1 MSTQPPFHALI
12 VAAGRGERAGYAL
25 PKQFAALGGRVVL
38 RWSAESFARHP
49 ACASLTVVV
58 APDAEA
64 RGLAAAA
71 LDGLGAVLV
80 DGGTERQQSV
90 AAGLASLDA
99 RAALVLVH
107 DAARPGLD
115 AAVID
120 RLLAA
125 FDERQVQGAVPVLA
139 VADTLVRGALAG
151 DGDSLGE
158 TVDRSGVV
166 RVQTP
171 QAFRLGALRDA
182 LAAWDKGPATD
193 ETQVVRAAGGR
204 VALVAGS
211 RALDKITQP
220 GDLEFMAG
228 VLGGEGDAA
237 VTSWRHAVGMG
248 YDVHRLIPG
257 DGVWLGG
264 VLIPHDRK
272 LEGHSDADVVLHAI
286 TDALL
291 GAIGEGDIGQH
302 FPPSDPQ
309 WRGAASDLFLAHARG
324 LAEGKGGRIDHVD
337 CTVICEAPK
346 VGPHRAAIRARVAE
360 ILALDVDQVSVKA
373 TTTERL
379 GFTGRGEGIAAQAVV
394 SVALP
399 LGGGGAAR

>member
-1 MSTQPPFHALI
+1 MTTQPPFHALI
-12 VAAGRGERAGYAL
+12 VAAGRGERAGLDL
-25 PKQFAALGGRVVL
+25 PKQFADLGGRAVL
-38 RWSAESFARHP
+38 RWSAEAFVAHA
-49 ACASLTVVV
+49 ACVGLTVVV

-64 RGLAAAA
+64 RGLAEAA
-71 LDGLGAVLV
+71 LAGLGAVLV
-80 DGGTERQQSV
+80 DGGAERQQSV
-90 AAGLASLDA
+90 AAGLASLDD

-125 FDERQVQGAVPVLA
+125 FADTEIDGAVPVLG
-139 VADTLVRGALAG
+139 VADTLVRGAFTGHG
-151 DGDSLGE
+151 DALGE
-158 TVDRSGVV
+158 TVDRGALA

-171 QAFRLGALRDA
+171 QAFRLAALREA
-182 LAAWDKGPATD
+182 LAAWDKSPATD

-211 RALDKITQP
+211 RRLDKITQP

-228 VLGGEGDAA
+228 VLGGHGDAI
-237 VTSWRHAVGMG
+237 VRSWRHAVGIG
-248 YDVHRLIPG
+248 FDVHRLIPG

-264 VLIPHDRK
+264 VLVPHDRK

-309 WRGAASDLFLAHARG
+309 WRGAASNQFLAHART
-324 LAEGKGGRIDHVD
+324 LAEGKCGRIDHVD

-346 VGPHRAAIRARVAE
+346 VGPHRGAIRASIAD
-360 ILALDVDQVSVKA
+360 ILRIPLDHVSVKA
-373 TTTERL
+373 TTTEQL
-379 GFTGRGEGIAAQAVV
+379 GFTGRGEGVAAQAVV

-399 LGGGGAAR
+399 LSPRT

>member
-1 MSTQPPFHALI
+1 MSSQPPFHALI
-12 VAAGRGERAGYAL
+12 VAAGRGERAGLDL
-25 PKQFAALGGRVVL
+25 PKQFADLGGRAVL
-38 RWSAESFARHP
+38 RWSAEAFARHP
-49 ACASLTVVV
+49 ACVGLTVVV

-80 DGGTERQQSV
+80 DGGVERQHSV

-125 FDERQVQGAVPVLA
+125 FADADVEGAVPVLA

-151 DGDSLGE
+151 HGDSLGE
-158 TVDRSGVV
+158 TVDRSGLV

-171 QAFRLGALRDA
+171 QAFRLGALRAA

-211 RALDKITQP
+211 RCLDKITQP

-248 YDVHRLIPG
+248 FDVHRLIPG
-257 DGVWLGG
+257 DGVWMGG
-264 VLIPHDRK
+264 VLIAHDRK

-394 SVALP
+394 SVLLP
-399 LGGGGAAR
+399 RRIRD

>member
-1 MSTQPPFHALI
+1 MSTQSPFHALI
-12 VAAGRGERAGYAL
+12 VAAGRGERAGLDL
-25 PKQFAALGGRVVL
+25 PKQFADLAGRAVL
-38 RWSAESFARHP
+38 RWSAEAFAAHP
-49 ACASLTVVV
+49 ACVGLTVVV

-64 RGLAAAA
+64 RGLAEAA
-71 LDGLGAVLV
+71 LAGLGAVLV
-80 DGGTERQQSV
+80 DGGAERQQSV
-90 AAGLASLDA
+90 AAGLASLDD

-115 AAVID
+115 AAVIE

-125 FDERQVQGAVPVLA
+125 FAEPQVQGAVPVLA
-139 VADTLVRGALAG
+139 VADTLVRGGAA
-151 DGDSLGE
+151 LGE
-158 TVDRSGVV
+158 TVDRSGLV

-171 QAFRLGALRDA
+171 QAFRLAALRDA

-228 VLGGEGDAA
+228 VLSGHGEAI

-248 YDVHRLIPG
+248 FDVHRLIPG

-264 VLIPHDRK
+264 VLVPHDRK

-309 WRGAASDLFLAHARG
+309 WRGAASDQFLAHARV
-324 LAEGKGGRIDHVD
+324 LAEAKGGRIDHVD

-346 VGPHRAAIRARVAE
+346 VGPHRAAIRARVAA
-360 ILALDVDQVSVKA
+360 ILALPVDHVSIKA
-373 TTTERL
+373 TTTEKL

-399 LGGGGAAR
+399 LSPRN